1 MSTSTKTTTTT
12 TPTSATPSKQS
23 DLLARRAAA
32 VPRGPFNV
40 APIFAARASGVR
52 IWDVEGREYLDF
64 CGGIGVQ
71 NVGHNH
77 PRVVEAV
84 KAQADQFL
92 HTCWHVVMYEPYV
105 RLAERLN
112 ERVPI
117 PGPKKTVLFNSGA
130 EATENA
136 VKIARASTGRQAVLS
151 FERGFHGRTLLAL
164 TMTGKVKPYSEGFGP
179 FAPEVY
185 RLPYEPFFGGP
196 ERSDAQAEKEARS
209 ALDHVFSY
217 QIEPKQ
223 IAVIIMEPVL
233 GEGGFIP
240 AHPAAMRA
248 ARSVARDS
256 GILFAADEVQT
267 GFGRTGAW
275 FAFERYDIQPDMVL
289 MAKSLAAGLPLSAIT
304 AGAAI
309 LDAPQVGGLGGT
321 YGGNPLACAAAN
333 AVLDIMEEEG
343 LPAKALAIGEKIMA
357 RFRALQKK
365 HAFVVDARGLGAM
378 CGLELDTA
386 ARANRVLK
394 EALDRGL
401 LLMTANGNVIR
412 TLMPLVIGEEDLTR
426 GLDVLEEA
434 LAAAG

>member
-1 MSTSTKTTTTT
+1 MTTPSAKTTTSTT
-12 TPTSATPSKQS
+12 STPSKQS
-23 DLLARRAAA
+23 ELLARRAAA
-32 VPRGPFNV
+32 IPRGPFNV

-77 PRVVEAV
+77 PRVVAAV
-84 KAQADQFL
+84 KEQADRFL
-92 HTCWHVVMYEPYV
+92 HTCWHVVMYEPYLT
-105 RLAERLN
+105 LAERLN

-117 PGPKKTVLFNSGA
+117 PGPKKTVFFNSGA

-136 VKIARASTGRQAVLS
+136 VKIARAATGRQAVLS

-164 TMTGKVKPYSEGFGP
+164 TMTGKVKPYAEGFGP

-185 RLPYEPFFGGP
+185 RLPYEPFFGRH

-209 ALDHVFSY
+209 ALEHVFSY
-217 QIEPKQ
+217 QREPGQ
-223 IAVIIMEPVL
+223 IAVVIMEPVL
-233 GEGGFIP
+233 GEGGFLP
-240 AHPAAMRA
+240 AHPVALRTLRNL
-248 ARSVARDS
+248 AREN

-267 GFGRTGAW
+267 GFGRTGAL
-275 FAFERYDIQPDMVL
+275 FAFERYGIQPDMVL

-333 AVLDIMEEEG
+333 AVLDIMEEER
-343 LPAKALAIGEKIMA
+343 LPEKALAIGEKVMA
-357 RFRALQKK
+357 RFQAFRKK
-365 HAFVVDARGLGAM
+365 HDFVVDVRGLGAM

-412 TLMPLVIGEEDLTR
+412 TLMPLVIGDDDLNR
-426 GLDVLEEA
+426 GLDVLEQA
-434 LAAAG
+434 LDSSI